1 MENWQSRNDQRDR
14 NGNEDGNERMEAP
27 EDEWR
32 HVYVRQHFRNLVLVT
47 LYLQNK

>member
-1 MENWQSRNDQRDR
+1 MENWQSTNGNRDR
-14 NGNEDGNERMEAP
+14 NGNEDGNGRMEAP

>member
-1 MENWQSRNDQRDR
+1 MENWQSRNGQRDR

-27 EDEWR
+27 KDEWR